1 MYSSFR
7 YYIFYSWNLYIIWLT
22 HTMHPLNRKCHRRK
36 LWRQVLNIQWLNQRN
51 CSRMTS
57 LRSVRQATA
66 TFCPAKD
73 LLLVQ
78 GPFHFLRFI
87 LVQYTRIFFLYTGKG
102 ILCWP
107 GRLREKRKGPKL
119 LNNNTEDVRGDSGGR
134 GGNAHESWQSPG
146 AALSKAESTVK
157 S

>member
-1 MYSSFR
+1 MAEPEKLQQDDF
-7 YYIFYSWNLYIIWLT
+7 T
-22 HTMHPLNRKCHRRK
+22 EKCK
-36 LWRQVLNIQWLNQRN
+36 
-51 CSRMTS
+51 TS
-57 LRSVRQATA
+57 HSHL
-66 TFCPAKD
+66 CPAKD

-87 LVQYTRIFFLYTGKG
+87 LVQYTRIFFFFYTGKG

-119 LNNNTEDVRGDSGGR
+119 LNNKTEDVRGDSGGR
-134 GGNAHESWQSPG
+134 GGNAHKSWQSPG